1 MKYLTVAELAER
13 WKCSPGHIYNLVNEE
28 KLIPVKLTGRKIV
41 FPLDKIKNYERRR
54 EERKYEIKDL
64 GLDSSSSFNAKM
76 KVKGD
81 NTMGRKG
88 SRYWGLGNG
97 CSILM
102 EWTRKGTLRF
112 KIRYY
117 DAGGIKRDRTAKGAT
132 NFDEAYACLQQKL
145 QDVVE
150 QKNLQHRRKHNISF
164 RDYAEDF
171 KSIRMK
177 TERRNW
183 KSDSYRLNIAVDYFG
198 DIPLKEIT
206 PNDILM
212 FKQERIDLRNGP
224 GTVNRYLAL
233 LKRMFNV
240 AIQSG
245 HVEKNPVKQVRF
257 ESEQNQIVEWILTNA
272 EEQRLL
278 AECSERLKPLVVLAL
293 HTGMRKSELLNLEW
307 KNVDFNKKMILV
319 EHTKSGKAR
328 RIPMNEVAEA
338 ELLVL
343 KSRNGTERVFP
354 FTSIRSAWEGAR
366 RGAGLQGLRFHD
378 LRHTFGSRLAERG
391 VDLVRIRKLMGH
403 STLLVTQRYLH
414 SSDVGLRNAVAQLDT
429 QQNSEVFGPQDWS
442 TENEQLK
449 EPLYIQ

>member
-28 KLIPVKLTGRKIV
+28 KLVPVRLTGRKIV
-41 FPLDKIKNYERRR
+41 FPLDEIQNYERRR
-54 EERKYEIKDL
+54 RERKYKIKDL

-76 KVKGD
+76 KVEGD
-81 NTMGRKG
+81 NTMSRKG

-97 CSILM
+97 CSILK
-102 EWTRKGTLRF
+102 EWTRKGTPRFKLRF
-112 KIRYY
+112 PDTR
-117 DAGGIKRDRTAKGAT
+117 GIKKQCVAKGAS

-145 QDVVE
+145 KDVVE
-150 QKNLQHRRKHNISF
+150 QKNLEHRRKNNISF

-171 KSIRMK
+171 KTNRMK

-183 KSDSYRLNIAVDYFG
+183 KSDGYRLNIAVEYYRDK
-198 DIPLKEIT
+198 PLKEII
-206 PNDILM
+206 PNDILR
-212 FKQERIDLRNGP
+212 FKQERIDVGNGP

-245 HVEKNPVKQVRF
+245 IVNGNPVKQVKF
-257 ESEQNQIVEWILTNA
+257 MPEQNQVVERILSSA

-278 AECSERLKPLVVLAL
+278 VECSERLKPVVVLAL
-293 HTGMRKSELLNLEW
+293 HTGMRKSELLNLKW
-307 KNVDFNKKMILV
+307 KNIDFTKKMILV

-328 RIPMNEVAEA
+328 RIPMNETAEA
-338 ELLVL
+338 ELLIL

-354 FTSIRSAWEGAR
+354 FASIRSAWEGAR
-366 RGAGLQGLRFHD
+366 TRAGLVGLRFHD
-378 LRHTFGSRLAERG
+378 LRHTFATRLIERG
-391 VDLVRIRKLMGH
+391 VDPVRVQRLLGH

-414 SSDVGLRNAVAQLDT
+414 ASDVGLRNAVAQLDA

-442 TENEQLK
+442 TETEQLE